1 MENAV
6 VIDKSDFMSFVGYR
20 TTSATTAVEAFDIT
34 NGGPATTCGINVAI
48 MLHRVEDPTAMLA
61 GDWASRQKALQDP
74 DLWSKYGADHTHYDK
89 VVQDLTDAG
98 FTLIP
103 NGTSSANSYY
113 TSSYENRT
121 IWVQL
126 DSPAQF
132 NTLFGSGPTD
142 QVLQQAG
149 TDGMCYWDVD
159 LTLPSDWRVA
169 GLWFD
174 QLYIPAASDL
184 TTDLAAPLQNGPQ
197 SQGNSGNHEDLLPS
211 DVAVLYNFPLA
222 GLNVQTGTI
231 GLMEP
236 GVGSWLSTADAYG
249 SQFQSDLDSY
259 LQRFGIAG
267 TGQVSVQGLLGQNAS
282 PNTQQLADLNDSSGE
297 RTLDVAIAAS
307 VNPNSNIQLFNGSGA
322 VYPNAGATV
331 FTAVQAAIWGGVNGV
346 LPEVTSSS
354 FADPAIP
361 HPDSPY
367 HKAYWELYIDAAL
380 KNQTTVSAAGDG
392 GSSGLVDNGLT
403 NVRDT
408 TKAQAYNIVVGGTS
422 LSGQPVAMTDQTLD
436 TYTAGALAGDL
447 STLWQLIR
455 GGLTIL
461 PASGGDLDRFVET
474 VWNQYTVSNADMTI
488 SGYASNSSGGGGVDV
503 TQPTPWYQTAYGLS
517 PVTSDSEQASGR
529 GVPDVSLN
537 GGGNMHYLVPN
548 GNFSSIGGAWGTS
561 AAAPM
566 WASLIIQF
574 NYIFQNQGLPNLGF
588 MNDLLYV
595 ASVIAPG
602 SFNDVT
608 IGNNNSSFYY
618 NSADGT
624 YTVDGYLVTPTD
636 KGYSAGNGY
645 DYVTGLG
652 TPNGVLLARA
662 LTGIA
667 HSQYYFDTTPDLI
680 DAGGSGDWTS
690 GAAQTLLLQTTA
702 AASATVTVDTGT
714 TATDASSGASG
725 TYAWTSLLAQQSLQS
740 DFDGDLLALFD
751 GQSQGTLTQAIV
763 ANGDSVSV
771 TFNGAA
777 AVAAQAN
784 LSASFGFADFF
795 SDATN
800 SVRLAQAV
808 AVAETAGGADDV
820 NVVVRMRQV
829 AGADLSL
836 MLYKVDDY
844 NGTIGGLAPDQAG
857 YATAAAGR
865 AYAVMGGGTTI
876 AGPGDGNAGQAQI
889 TGVDAGDLIAMQ
901 LTNVT
906 SGDTFWAFSQANE
919 MVGGEHIAHLWNYG
933 ANTWGWEDLAGGGD
947 RDFNDL
953 IVQLDFTSTAGS
965 GLLVA

>member
-1 MENAV
+1 MDNAV
-6 VIDKSDFMSFVGYR
+6 VIEKSDFMSFVGYR
-20 TTSATTAVEAFDIT
+20 TTSARTAVEAFDI
-34 NGGPATTCGINVAI
+34 NDGGPATTCGINVAI

-74 DLWSKYGADHTHYDK
+74 DLWSKYGADQTHYDK
-89 VVQDLTDAG
+89 VVQDLTAAG

-103 NGTSSANSYY
+103 NGTSSGDSYY

-126 DSPAQF
+126 DTPAQF

-142 QVLQQAG
+142 EVLQQAG

-174 QLYIPAASDL
+174 QLHVPQASDL
-184 TTDLAAPLQNGPQ
+184 TTDPAVPLQNGPQ
-197 SQGNSGNHEDLLPS
+197 SQGNSGSHADLLPS

-236 GVGSWLSTADAYG
+236 GVGSWLSETDPYG
-249 SQFQSDLDSY
+249 SQFQSNLDSY
-259 LQRFGIAG
+259 LQGFGITG
-267 TGQVSVQGLLGQNAS
+267 TGQVSVQGLSGQNAN
-282 PNTQQLADLNDSSGE
+282 PDAHQLDDLNDSSGE

-331 FTAVQAAIWGGVNGV
+331 FTAVQAAIWSGVNGV

-354 FADPAIP
+354 FADTGIP

-422 LSGQPVAMTDQTLD
+422 LSSQPVAMTDQTLD
-436 TYTAGALAGDL
+436 TFTAGALAGDL
-447 STLWQLIR
+447 GTLWQLIR
-455 GGLTIL
+455 GGLTTL

-488 SGYASNSSGGGGVDV
+488 NGYASNSSGGGGVDV

-548 GNFSSIGGAWGTS
+548 GNFSSVGGAWGTS

-602 SFNDVT
+602 SFNDIT
-608 IGNNNSSFYY
+608 IGENNSSFYY
-618 NSADGT
+618 NSTDGT
-624 YTVDGYLVTPTD
+624 YSVDGYLVTPTD
-636 KGYSAGNGY
+636 KGYSAGDGY
-645 DYVTGLG
+645 DLVSGLG

-667 HSQYYFDTTPDLI
+667 HSQYYFDTTPGLI
-680 DAGGSGDWTS
+680 DADGTGWTS
-690 GAAQTLLLQTTA
+690 GTAQTLLLQTTA
-702 AASATVTVDTGT
+702 TANSTATVDTGT
-714 TATDASSGASG
+714 TATDVGSAASG
-725 TYAWTSLLAQQSLQS
+725 TYAWTSLLAQQSLQL

-751 GQSQGTLTQAIV
+751 GQSQGTLTQAV
-763 ANGDSVSV
+763 VGNGDSVSV
-771 TFNGAA
+771 TFNGDTATA
-777 AVAAQAN
+777 TQAT
-784 LSASFGFADFF
+784 LSSSFGFADFF
-795 SDATN
+795 ATEAGN

-808 AVAETAGGADDV
+808 AVAETAGGHDDV

-857 YATAAAGR
+857 YAAAAAGR
-865 AYAVMGGGTTI
+865 AYAVQGGGTLI
-876 AGPGDGNAGQAQI
+876 AGPGNGNYNQVEI

-906 SGDTFWAFSQANE
+906 NGDTFWAFSQANE
-919 MVGGEHIAHLWNYG
+919 IVDGEHIAHLWNYG
-933 ANTWGWEDLAGGGD
+933 ANTWGWEDLYGGGD

-953 IVQLDFTSTAGS
+953 VVQLDFTSTAGS